1 MSEYVVVTTIS
12 TFRHRYVMHRDD
24 LQALNT
30 ESEVNPVEWAK
41 DTVTCEEC
49 EEFSQ
54 LHLGEEIVDAHEMSE
69 AEMLQL
75 FDRDNDY
82 LKNWTE
88 EHKIEWVRKNL
99 SVGAKS

>member
-24 LQALNT
+24 LQALNPD
-30 ESEVNPVEWAK
+30 SEVNPVEWAC

-54 LHLGEEIVDAHEMSE
+54 LHLGEQILDTHEMSE

-82 LKNWTE
+82 LKSWTQE
-88 EHKIEWVRKNL
+88 QKIKWVRKNL
-99 SVGAKS
+99 ALGAKS